1 MGGLKEKGGRA
12 RVEVWGS
19 ETLSLHVQNICAAE
33 REREKKKKKKR
44 SDLHLNPFLVTHF
57 SKESGGSSGSRH
69 IISL

>member
-33 REREKKKKKKR
+33 REREKKEKEKAIR
-44 SDLHLNPFLVTHF
+44 SSL
-57 SKESGGSSGSRH
+57 ESIFGDTLLRGERR
-69 IISL
+69 